1 MITLSKTYKHVGPTL
16 LLVVC
21 AVCLGCGG
29 DQPPADDVGE
39 RSSAASGT
47 APAAA
52 TEDNGDAAEKK
63 TFRPVN
69 LGSFGPESSG
79 VAAGKELSAEQKMRT
94 VLDELKP
101 LQIVLGTWRGT
112 TRKKHGGFQSV
123 DETKWVFDLQ
133 TDRQHPALRMT
144 SDKSPYLKSARLT
157 YLPVDDRFQLQI
169 VDAQGVQR
177 QLDGEFLVAVQDVPG
192 DGKKLQ
198 RTYKLQFTQSELG
211 QAPDFWQLV
220 FNQQENDRYL
230 LQLAKK
236 RRKAAKFALY
246 DTVATQRE
254 GTSFALSDTD
264 YGEKEC
270 IISQGLGTTQVSY
283 QGKTYWVCCSGCA
296 AAFNDDPEMWIAE
309 AAKREKAKT
318 QAQP

>member
-1 MITLSKTYKHVGPTL
+1 MSLILCL
-16 LLVVC
+16 AC
-21 AVCLGCGG
+21 AGCGG
-29 DQPPADDVGE
+29 DGAPTDDVVD
-39 RSSAASGT
+39 RSSAPAETAS
-47 APAAA
+47 
-52 TEDNGDAAEKK
+52 DAAPVEPSDAANKK

-69 LGSFGPESSG
+69 LGSFAAPSSG
-79 VAAGKELSAEQKMRT
+79 GAPGKELSAEQKMRT
-94 VLDELKP
+94 VLDQLKP

-112 TRKKHGGFQSV
+112 TRKKQGGFQTV
-123 DETKWVFDLQ
+123 DETAWVFDLQ
-133 TDRQHPALRMT
+133 TDREHPALVMT
-144 SDKSPYLKSARLT
+144 SDKSPYLRSARLT
-157 YLPVDDRFQLQI
+157 YLPADDRLQLQI
-169 VDAQGVQR
+169 VDAQSVQR
-177 QLDGEFLVAVQDVPG
+177 QFDGEFLVAVQDVAG

-211 QAPDFWQLV
+211 QASDFWQIV

-236 RRKAAKFALY
+236 RRKTAKFALY

-309 AAKREKAKT
+309 AAKREKSKT
-318 QAQP
+318 EAQP